1 MSVQSLSVVVPNK
14 RCINNCSFCVSRM
27 HCDQSKNQMDD
38 NKPFYDLYLKDYLKR
53 LAYCKEK
60 GIDTIMLTGDSEPQQ
75 NRNFLTYFGLFMQLM
90 GQPFR
95 KIEMQTTGVLI
106 DRNYLRFLRNH
117 VGVNTIALSLS
128 SFDSDLNM
136 WYNGTPRE
144 FRVDIPWL
152 CSQIKEYD
160 FNLRLCVNMT
170 DGYDWQDIDGIFH
183 MTHYLGA
190 DQMTFRVLYTSD
202 EDTPQSRW
210 IKEHGTPPEVKDA
223 VEQYVKEH
231 GKPIDV
237 LPYGAIKYSVDGIS
251 TVIDADCMN
260 KSEKDDNKYYILRP
274 DCHLYSQWDDPAS
287 LIF

>member
-1 MSVQSLSVVVPNK
+1 
-14 RCINNCSFCVSRM
+14 
-27 HCDQSKNQMDD
+27 
-38 NKPFYDLYLKDYLKR
+38 
-53 LAYCKEK
+53 
-60 GIDTIMLTGDSEPQQ
+60 
-75 NRNFLTYFGLFMQLM
+75 M

-144 FRVDIPWL
+144 LRVDIPLL

-183 MTHYLGA
+183 MAHYLGA
-190 DQMTFRVLYTSD
+190 DQMTFRGLYTSD

-210 IKEHGTPPEVKDA
+210 IKEHGAPPEVKDA
-223 VEQYVKEH
+223 VEQYVKKH

-251 TVIDADCMN
+251 TVIDSDCMN
-260 KSEKDDNKYYILRP
+260 KAGREDNKYYILRP